1 MSNKLDITLININTI
16 ATKRAV
22 DVLNFC
28 NKVLKFKKTIIVA
41 NDRPSNIA
49 SSIDYVPCSVNS
61 ITDYN
66 EFILNKLNSF
76 VETSHCLVVQNDG
89 FIINPH
95 LWQDEFLN
103 YDYIG
108 APWNLNQMRVWG
120 RTNRIGNGGFS
131 LRSKKLLSYT
141 QNLKNINYSIPEDVT
156 NSLIIEKNKEF
167 KYPSVNIAVK
177 FSLESP
183 QEDFPYDFNNCLGFH
198 GKDIYNNLLH
208 LCPSVF
214 KLKNV

>member
-1 MSNKLDITLININTI
+1 ML
-16 ATKRAV
+16 
-22 DVLNFC
+22 
-28 NKVLKFKKTIIVA
+28 KVKTISA
-41 NDRPSNIA
+41 
-49 SSIDYVPCSVNS
+49 
-61 ITDYN
+61 
-66 EFILNKLNSF
+66 
-76 VETSHCLVVQNDG
+76 
-89 FIINPH
+89 
-95 LWQDEFLN
+95 
-103 YDYIG
+103 
-108 APWNLNQMRVWG
+108 
-120 RTNRIGNGGFS
+120 
-131 LRSKKLLSYT
+131 LR
-141 QNLKNINYSIPEDVT
+141 KNINYSIPEDVT